1 MLLLQYIQQMG
12 HSLRNG
18 CPHEKQVNY
27 PPLNSLAKNAVMA
40 LYIGL
45 MSGTSMD
52 GIDAA
57 LVEFNAGSDQP
68 RLLATHARAWPQPL
82 VQQLHAI
89 CTPSGNEIDRM
100 GALDQ
105 RVAEEF
111 AHAVHALLQS
121 ANIAPEEICA
131 IGSHGQTIRHR
142 PELGFTLQIGN
153 GARLAAMTGIDV
165 ICDFRMKDIALGGQ
179 GAPLVPA
186 FHQAV
191 FGKTGEPRLILNI
204 GGISNVSVLPGN
216 AEQVFG
222 FDTGPGNTLL
232 DSWYRHH
239 HDNGSYDAGGRWASS
254 GQINTRLLDTLL
266 AHPYFTLPHPKSTG
280 RETFTF
286 DWLLQQ
292 LNSVPNVCAV
302 DVQRTLL
309 EFTAVSIADA
319 IQPLAAHADL
329 YVCGGGAHNP
339 LLCQRIAK
347 LLPHWHVDSTAA
359 LGMHPDWVE
368 AIAFAWLAH
377 CFCEKRAGNLPSV
390 TGASR
395 KAVLG
400 ALYLAE

>member
-27 PPLNSLAKNAVMA
+27 LQLNSFSKNNLMA

-57 LVEFNAGSDQP
+57 LVEFATGSNTP
-68 RLLATHARAWPQPL
+68 KLLATHARIWPADL

-89 CTPSGNEIDRM
+89 CTPSENEIDRM
-100 GALDQ
+100 GVLDQ

-111 AHAVHALLQS
+111 AYAVNDLLKT
-121 ANIAPEEICA
+121 ANIAPEKIDA

-153 GARLAAMTGIDV
+153 GARLATMTGIDV
-165 ICDFRMKDIALGGQ
+165 ICDFRMKDVALGGQ

-191 FGKTGEPRLILNI
+191 FGKEDEPRFILNI

-216 AEQVFG
+216 AETVFG

-239 HDNGSYDAGGRWASS
+239 HESGSYDAGGQWAAS
-254 GQINTRLLDTLL
+254 GKIDHLLLNKLL
-266 AHPYFTLPHPKSTG
+266 THCYFALPYPKSTG

-286 DWLLQQ
+286 DWLLDQ
-292 LNSVPNVCAV
+292 LTTVEEMRPA
-302 DVQRTLL
+302 DIQRTLL
-309 EFTAVSIADA
+309 EFTAISA
-319 IQPLAAHADL
+319 IEAIKPLATTGNL
-329 YVCGGGAHNP
+329 YLCGGGAHNP
-339 LLCQRIAK
+339 LLCERIAA
-347 LLPHWHVDSTAA
+347 LLPKWQVSSTQI

-377 CFCEKRAGNLPSV
+377 CFIERRAGNLPAV

-400 ALYLAE
+400 AVYPAD